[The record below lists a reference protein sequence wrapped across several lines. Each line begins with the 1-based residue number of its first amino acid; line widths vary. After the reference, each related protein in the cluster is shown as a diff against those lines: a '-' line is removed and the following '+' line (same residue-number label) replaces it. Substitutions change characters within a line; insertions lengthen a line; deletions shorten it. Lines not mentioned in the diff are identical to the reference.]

1 MLEKLA
7 FWRSDPYVELGEQ
20 LARIRGD
27 ADAVALLPYDD
38 GTFFLKPANFD
49 KDLIGGQG
57 GYETDDGDK
66 IALDGGG
73 EPVKNLLGVDLLL
86 AVDPTEHASAV
97 DPIKATV
104 AHKHNLGEWIKVD
117 KKGNL
122 IEIGD
127 AMMQADGG
135 LPEPDLSETMVGEM
149 AMNENM
155 ALDAAQ
161 AKLEKEGMIRK
172 VMDIAPPAAPVLDD
186 DGDIDLEEATHIAV
200 DQGKAADLMPTTT
213 STTELNTALDKAR
226 MEEYEEGRILKYFV
240 YGLIAGSLLI
250 GIFGVVMLLV
260 MNII

>member
-1 MLEKLA
+1 MLESLA
-7 FWRSDPYVELGEQ
+7 FWRSDPYVDLGEQ
-20 LARIRGD
+20 LATIKGD
-27 ADAVALLPYDD
+27 ADALALLPYDD

-49 KDLIGGQG
+49 KELIGGQG

-73 EPVKNLLGVDLLL
+73 EPVKSLLGVDTLL

-97 DPIKATV
+97 EPIKATV

-127 AMMQADGG
+127 ALMEADGST
-135 LPEPDLSETMVGEM
+135 PEIDVGESMVGEVASKESM
-149 AMNENM
+149 S
-155 ALDAAQ
+155 LDAAQ
-161 AKLEKEGMIRK
+161 AKLEQEGQITK
-172 VMDIAPPAAPVLDD
+172 VMDIAPPAAPVLDEE
-186 DGDIDLEEATHIAV
+186 GNVDLEQATHIAV
-200 DQGKAADLMPTTT
+200 DQSKAADLMPTTT

-226 MEEYEEGRILKYFV
+226 MEEYEEGKILKYFV
-240 YGLIAGSLLI
+240 YGLLAGSMLI
-250 GIFGVVMLLV
+250 GVFGIVMLLV